1 MHLLIMR
8 PFLLLLVF
16 AIKPL
21 LATGQSTESTDKWDR
36 DTTAYMVVE
45 TPPQFPGGVDALRN
59 YLRTSV
65 RYPATAPN
73 EKVRDRVFVQVTV
86 EKDGALSNIR
96 LHYGRRDDFINEALR
111 VVRLMPHWQPG
122 AQDGHPLRVNV
133 VIPVEFCPEGCG
145 YKVRR

>member
-1 MHLLIMR
+1 MCRLL
-8 PFLLLLVF
+8 FFLVF
-16 AIKPL
+16 TVGPL
-21 LATGQSTESTDKWDR
+21 MAMGQSTESASKWDR

-45 TPPQFPGGVDALRN
+45 TQPQFPGGVDALRD

-73 EKVRDRVFVQVTV
+73 EKARDRVLVRVTV
-86 EKDGALSNIR
+86 EKDGTLSSIR

-111 VVRLMPHWQPG
+111 VVRLMPRWQPG

-133 VIPVEFCPEGCG
+133 VIPVEFCPDGCAFTI
-145 YKVRR
+145 RR